1 MPKYPISGGPISK
14 RVPEG
19 DNRERLVCNIC
30 DYIEY
35 DNPKIVTG
43 VVAAKN
49 NRILLCKRDIEP
61 QKGLW
66 TLPAGFL
73 ELGESPEQ
81 GALREASEEANA
93 RISIDSLLAIYTIT
107 RLSMIQ
113 LIYRGELMDENHD
126 LLNSIGV
133 GHDTLEKLVE
143 IAKENGAL
151 GAKLTGGGGGGNMVA
166 LAEDKT
172 TQKKIHNAIQFYK
185 ILHCVPQSI
194 VLHCIA
200 LRRQYNIIE

>member
-1 MPKYPISGGPISK
+1 MPRYPISGGPISK

-93 RISIDSLLAIYTIT
+93 SISIDSLLAIYTIT

-113 LIYRGELMDENHD
+113 LIYRGELMDENVSAGEETQD
-126 LLNSIGV
+126 VGLFSFDNIPWNKLAFPSVSWALNHYHKIKK
-133 GHDTLEKLVE
+133 EKYY
-143 IAKENGAL
+143 APFRNPDG
-151 GAKLTGGGGGGNMVA
+151 
-166 LAEDKT
+166 
-172 TQKKIHNAIQFYK
+172 
-185 ILHCVPQSI
+185 QSGDF
-194 VLHCIA
+194 
-200 LRRQYNIIE
+200 NNK